1 MALNLAAIA
10 TITAK
15 TSYLHNPGTSL
26 VVFVPTVTGAANQVI
41 KINSV
46 YVANTTAGSLN
57 ATLSVVR
64 TANPAGTFNLCTALV
79 VAANTTTVVVT
90 KDSPVYLEEANDV
103 LQALGSATGLTF
115 TVSYEIL
122 A

>member
-15 TSYLHNPGTSL
+15 TAYCHNPGTSL
-26 VVFVPTVTGAANQVI
+26 TAFAPVMTTVTNQVL

-46 YVANTTAGSLN
+46 YVANTTAGNLT
-57 ATLSVVR
+57 ATLSVIR
-64 TANPAGTFNLCTALV
+64 TANPAGTFNLCTALAV
-79 VAANTTTVVVT
+79 NANTTTVVVT
-90 KDSPVYLEEANDV
+90 KDSPIYLEEANDV
-103 LQALGSATGLTF
+103 LQAFGSATGLTF

>member
-15 TSYLHNPGTSL
+15 TAFLQNPTTSL
-26 VVFVPTVTGAANQVI
+26 TVFVPTITGASNQVV

-46 YVANTTAGSLN
+46 YATNTTAGNIN
-57 ATLSVVR
+57 ATVSVVR
-64 TANPAGTFNLCTALV
+64 ASPSGTFPLCTALV
-79 VAANTTTVVVT
+79 VNANTTTVVVT
-90 KDSPVYLEEANDV
+90 KDSPIYLEEANDV
-103 LQALGSATGLTF
+103 LQAFGSVPGLTF

>member
-15 TSYLHNPGTSL
+15 TAYLVNPGTSL
-26 VVFVPTVTGAANQVI
+26 VVFVPSVTGATNQVL

-46 YVANTTAGSLN
+46 YVANTTAGNLT
-57 ATLSVVR
+57 ATLSVIR
-64 TANPAGTFNLCTALV
+64 TANPAGTFNLCTALA

-90 KDSPVYLEEANDV
+90 KDSPIYLEEDNDV
-103 LQALGSATGLTF
+103 LKAFGSATGLTF
-115 TVSYEIL
+115 TVTYEIL

>member
-15 TSYLHNPGTSL
+15 TAYLLNPGTSL

-57 ATLSVVR
+57 ATVSVVR
-64 TANPAGTFNLCTALV
+64 TTISGTFNLCTALA

-90 KDSPVYLEEANDV
+90 KDSPIYLEEDNDV
-103 LQALGSATGLTF
+103 LKAFGSASGLTF